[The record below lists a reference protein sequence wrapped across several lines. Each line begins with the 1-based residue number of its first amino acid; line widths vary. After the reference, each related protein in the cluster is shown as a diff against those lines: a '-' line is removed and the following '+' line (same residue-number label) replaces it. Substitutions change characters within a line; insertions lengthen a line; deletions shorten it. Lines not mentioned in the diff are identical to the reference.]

1 MQLGNKIR
9 FHTSQL
15 YCHSITGP
23 SSSIIGDIT
32 TIGTNIGHLNVS
44 QNTGW
49 SSCCIARASVS
60 NVVHVIRGISP
71 QYGAGNDDIIS
82 NTDKNVSSIDLYFR
96 NNCIIEFRE
105 SRSLIIDLCKSPLT
119 CIVMKALL
127 LATARSSELVPI
139 QVYTPS

>member
-1 MQLGNKIR
+1 MQFGNKIR

-49 SSCCIARASVS
+49 SSCCIASVSVS
-60 NVVHVIRGISP
+60 NSVHVIRGISP
-71 QYGAGNDDIIS
+71 KYEAGDDDIVS
-82 NTDKNVSSIDLYFR
+82 NADKSIRSIELYFR
-96 NNCIIEFRE
+96 NNWFLV
-105 SRSLIIDLCKSPLT
+105 SYLRS
-119 CIVMKALL
+119 IVDFL
-127 LATARSSELVPI
+127 
-139 QVYTPS
+139 